1 LNTCL
6 KTGHSTTGANATLT
20 RIGVFGGTFDP
31 IHIGH
36 LIIASDLQYA
46 LSLDQVLFV
55 LAARPP
61 HKNQR
66 EVSADHHRVAMLE
79 LALAGNDSFQV
90 SEIELHRDGASY
102 TADTLEALAAQHQ
115 DWDLIFLMGGDSL
128 RDLPKWHEPDRIVRL
143 AEIGVAARPG
153 FDVNLETIHAAIPGS
168 KGRIHLVETP
178 EIAISSR
185 EIRDRIMDGK
195 PIRYQLPYHVE
206 EYIRGNR
213 LYDRSTQGA

>member
-1 LNTCL
+1 MR
-6 KTGHSTTGANATLT
+6 

-46 LSLDQVLFV
+46 LALDQVLFV

-61 HKNQR
+61 HKNRQ
-66 EVSADHHRVAMLE
+66 EVSPDNQRIAMLE
-79 LALAGNDSFQV
+79 LALTNNDSFV
-90 SEIELHRDGASY
+90 ISEIELHRDGASY
-102 TADTLEALAAQHQ
+102 TADTLETLAIEHR
-115 DWDLIFLMGGDSL
+115 DCNLVFLMGEDSL
-128 RDLPKWHEPDRIVRL
+128 RDLPKWHDPERIVRL

-153 FDVNLETIHAAIPGS
+153 FDVELESIHSTIAGS
-168 KGRIHLVETP
+168 AGRIHLVETP

-185 EIRDRIMDGK
+185 EIRDRIVDGK

-206 EYIRGNR
+206 EYIRENR
-213 LYDRSTQGA
+213 LYDRQNRRT